1 VKYIALL
8 LCVML
13 CLHGCTAKHIAQ
25 DQTEAP
31 TNNEPQNS
39 PAAIPTP
46 GSVMEE
52 TQAPESPFKRIGF
65 SGTIFIDMDVDGS
78 DETISVTQ
86 RDDGTAVAAFSDGEA
101 NFTDT
106 IDPLYVSECFI
117 DDVMAG
123 DGYLE
128 LFVTGDMAS
137 DDYVTYIYRIKD
149 GAIEK
154 CEIYGIVKESDGR
167 GSLLVQETI
176 DVFGTYGA
184 ECRYSLKAGF
194 EFEVSSPYTVL
205 QYDGFEERKV
215 TVKRDGLPAHA
226 SVSGGD
232 YEDVLL
238 PAGTE
243 LLLKETDHKSYG
255 LFTSGDGK
263 SIRITI
269 TSNPGEWG
277 WYIDGIPEEEW
288 LDGLSYSG

>member
-1 VKYIALL
+1 MKYIALL
-8 LCVML
+8 LCVMI
-13 CLHGCTAKHIAQ
+13 CFYGCTAQRSAL

-31 TNNEPQNS
+31 TNLEPQNS
-39 PAAIPTP
+39 FEEIPTP
-46 GSVMEE
+46 EPVS
-52 TQAPESPFKRIGF
+52 TPAPEASFKRIGF
-65 SGTIFIDMDVDGS
+65 SGTIFIDMDADGS

-86 RDDGTAVAAFSDGEA
+86 REDGTAVAAFSCGDT
-101 NFTDT
+101 NFADT

-117 DDVMAG
+117 DDVTEG

-137 DDYVTYIYRIKD
+137 DDYVTCIYRIKD

-154 CEIYGIVKESDGR
+154 CEIYGIVKESDGK

-184 ECRYSLKAGF
+184 ECSYSLKDGF
-194 EFEVSSPYTVL
+194 EFDVSSPYTVL
-205 QYDGFEERKV
+205 QYEGFEERKI
-215 TVKRDGLPAHA
+215 TVKRDGLPAQV
-226 SVSGGD
+226 SVSGGK

-243 LLLKETDHKSYG
+243 LLLMETDCKSYG
-255 LFTSGDGK
+255 LFTSKDGK
-263 SIRITI
+263 SIRISI

-277 WYIDGIPEEEW
+277 WYIGRIPEEEW
-288 LDGLSYSG
+288 FDGLSYSG